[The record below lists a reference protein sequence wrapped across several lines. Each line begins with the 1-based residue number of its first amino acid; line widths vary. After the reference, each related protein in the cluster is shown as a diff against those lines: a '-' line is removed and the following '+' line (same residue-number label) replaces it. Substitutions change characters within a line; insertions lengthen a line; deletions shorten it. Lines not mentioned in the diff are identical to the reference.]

1 MFKLLSNG
9 DMYDTRRG
17 LYMCVDKDK
26 PSPQNKQQTDLTRLR
41 VQKLVDL
48 QDHELDY
55 LVNESRRL
63 IRLPLKSLE
72 YEPWYRQNNHQRHR
86 EYFIHQLQHDYYWEV
101 CSKIQYK
108 YTKEQL
114 DKMPW
119 TESRHKKHEHV
130 LGPTMWEWVERH
142 RPNQYHALWGKRKT
156 LPGVARSLETCYNRK
171 ITNKQSIKNVT
182 STKRTR
188 IQRVSRTRVVA
199 QTEPARR
206 NIQIS
211 RLHEHRQDRNRR
223 RLSSQLN
230 RA

>member
-55 LVNESRRL
+55 LMNESRRL
-63 IRLPLKSLE
+63 TRLPLKSLE
-72 YEPWYRQNNHQRHR
+72 YEPWYRENNHQRRR

-119 TESRHKKHEHV
+119 TESRHKKHERV
-130 LGPTMWEWVERH
+130 LGPTMWEV
-142 RPNQYHALWGKRKT
+142 G
-156 LPGVARSLETCYNRK
+156 ETSPA
-171 ITNKQSIKNVT
+171 QSISCVVGQDKDT
-182 STKRTR
+182 TR
-188 IQRVSRTRVVA
+188 SCPFT
-199 QTEPARR
+199 
-206 NIQIS
+206 
-211 RLHEHRQDRNRR
+211 
-223 RLSSQLN
+223 
-230 RA
+230 